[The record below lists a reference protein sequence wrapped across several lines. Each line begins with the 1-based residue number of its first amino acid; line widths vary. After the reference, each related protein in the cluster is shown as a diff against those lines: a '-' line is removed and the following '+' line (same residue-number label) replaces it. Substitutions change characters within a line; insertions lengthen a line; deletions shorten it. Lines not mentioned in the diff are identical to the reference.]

1 MRPHASGR
9 VSRTGIGAVS
19 LDENFASGNPADPRR
34 RIVALPSPSP
44 ALRLF
49 WCRLEPAPG
58 DVETLGATLS
68 SYEWT
73 RARRFGKAAL
83 RERYIVGRGLLRTII
98 GGALDIEPARVEIV
112 RGRRGRPQLAPP
124 HPLDFNISHT
134 LAVALVGL
142 VEGGARIGVDVE
154 HAERTINTS
163 GIARKFMTAD
173 ERRALE
179 SLSAEAARRRVLDLW
194 TCKEAMS
201 KATGDALAAPFNAI
215 DVDVQAH
222 RTLRSG
228 PAPYEPAQWTLHEA
242 AVPNDYLATVAVWRG
257 GVLRT

>member
-19 LDENFASGNPADPRR
+19 LDENFASGNPGDAH

-49 WCRLEPAPG
+49 WCRLDPAPN

-68 SYEWT
+68 PAEWT
-73 RARRFGKAAL
+73 RAGRFGRPAL
-83 RERYIVGRGLLRTII
+83 RDRYIIGRGLLRTIV
-98 GGALDIEPARVEIV
+98 GGALGVEPGRVEIV

-124 HPLDFNISHT
+124 RALDFNISHT
-134 LAVALVGL
+134 LAVAVVGL
-142 VEGGARIGVDVE
+142 VEGARIGVDVE
-154 HAERTINTS
+154 HAERSINTS
-163 GIARKFMTAD
+163 GIARKFMTAN
-173 ERRALE
+173 ERRFLE
-179 SLSAEAARRRVLDLW
+179 SMSADEARRRVLELW

-201 KATGDALAAPFNAI
+201 KATGDALAAPFGEI
-215 DVDVQAH
+215 DIEVRKN

-242 AVPNDYLATVAVWRG
+242 AVPRDYFATVAVWRG
-257 GVLRT
+257 DADRK

>member
-19 LDENFASGNPADPRR
+19 LDENLASGNPGDARG
-34 RIVALPSPSP
+34 RIVTLPNPSP

-49 WCRLEPAPG
+49 WCRLDPVSD

-68 SYEWT
+68 QPEWA
-73 RARRFGKAAL
+73 RARRFGQDAL
-83 RERYIVGRGLLRTII
+83 RERYIIGRGLLRTIV
-98 GGALDIEPARVEIV
+98 GGALGVEPARVEIV

-124 HPLDFNISHT
+124 HTLDFNISHT

-142 VEGGARIGVDVE
+142 VEGARIGVDVE
-154 HAERTINTS
+154 HAERSINAA
-163 GIARKFMTAD
+163 GIARKFMSAN
-173 ERRALE
+173 ERRDLE
-179 SLSAEAARRRVLDLW
+179 SLSADAARRRVVELW

-201 KATGDALAAPFNAI
+201 KATGDALSAPFGKI
-215 DVDVQAH
+215 DVDVQP
-222 RTLRSG
+222 RRSLRSG

-242 AVPNDYLATVAVWRG
+242 AVPSDYLATVAVWRG
-257 GVLRT
+257 DAGRG